1 MGPVGSLPWSISYLV
16 KSKVSYNRIKRML
29 DSRDV
34 DTNQVVRNVEDNDSI
49 AISIEKKRFSW
60 NCKDSEDT

>member
-16 KSKVSYNRIKRML
+16 KSRISYFRIKRML

-34 DTNQVVRNVEDNDSI
+34 DTKQGTITERM
-49 AISIEKKRFSW
+49 
-60 NCKDSEDT
+60 